1 MNSQEPHH
9 LPHAGEPIDDSDLG
23 ERAELEQIGYEHAL
37 EEEAQWQAWLH
48 PTPGET
54 EPAALLLLARRG
66 AFFGWLGI
74 VLAGALFATPFF
86 PCIGT
91 WFGGMVGGVMG
102 IGPTLAA
109 ALLFGVLRG
118 RLPMPTAM
126 AWAGG
131 VTGFLGIR
139 AMGMPTGRLLADPMY
154 VAMACA
160 PSLCGALCAR
170 WVCGLGLHRYVLAEG
185 LGSRGWRQYSIIDL
199 LLITTLAAVLATTLR
214 FALPDVLSQPEVLV
228 LGLLISIGS
237 AAVAEFAATALRRRR
252 KKPNS
257 PSPE

>member
-1 MNSQEPHH
+1 MDPHEPRH
-9 LPHAGEPIDDSDLG
+9 LPDPGEPVDDSDLG
-23 ERAELEQIGYEHAL
+23 ERAELERIAYDREL

-48 PTPGET
+48 PTPGDT

-66 AFFGWLGI
+66 ACYGWLGI

-91 WFGGMVGGVMG
+91 WFGGMVGGVTG
-102 IGPTLAA
+102 FGPTLAA
-109 ALLFGVLRG
+109 ALLFVVLRG

-131 VTGFLGIR
+131 VSGFLGIR
-139 AMGMPTGRLLADPMY
+139 AMGLPGGRLTAEPMLLAI
-154 VAMACA
+154 ACT

-170 WVCGLGLHRYVLAEG
+170 WVTGLALKRYVLSEG
-185 LGSRGWRQYSIIDL
+185 LGTRGWRQFTIIDL
-199 LLITTLAAVLATTLR
+199 LLITTLVAVLATTLR
-214 FALPDVLSQPEVLV
+214 FALPDVLTQPEVLL

-237 AAVAEFAATALRRRR
+237 AAVAELAAAALHRWRR
-252 KKPNS
+252 
-257 PSPE
+257 